1 MWVLRFVV
9 CGQSGFWVLLLI
21 LEQLQLVVFISD
33 FKHLLSDW
41 NPDNFNPLAPNL
53 PFLYPLK
60 ISEILTVFW
69 CFQGVEK
76 GCIGKELVN
85 TQLLRCYFPTG
96 IYVFRIENGNRTI
109 FKNLLNLKSIVTQ
122 NRSQT
127 FFCCFHCWLWTG
139 KCRLGENNL
148 STTSKK
154 FQWYSVVVIFNI
166 INWN

>member
-60 ISEILTVFW
+60 ISEIITVFW

-85 TQLLRCYFPTG
+85 TQNFLD
-96 IYVFRIENGNRTI
+96 
-109 FKNLLNLKSIVTQ
+109 VT
-122 NRSQT
+122 SQLAFT
-127 FFCCFHCWLWTG
+127 FFVLRMEIEQYLKIC
-139 KCRLGENNL
+139 
-148 STTSKK
+148 
-154 FQWYSVVVIFNI
+154 
-166 INWN
+166 